1 MSNEPT
7 TFCLARCCRSAAI
20 TLAIGLAGL
29 WVAASVRGS
38 AGPNRPAHYDDRD
51 AGVTNPHVVILK
63 SKRRLYLL
71 DGPTLVRTYPIAL
84 GPSPVG
90 DKLLA
95 GDGRTPEGV
104 FRICTKK
111 RWSEHHR
118 FLGIDYPDAET
129 ARRGLAEGLLT
140 PGEAEAISTAR
151 GEGRCPP
158 WLTAVGGGI
167 GLHGHGQ
174 AGPRTGTDW
183 TAGCIA
189 LADRDIEE
197 LFDVLRFGDEVEILP

>member
-1 MSNEPT
+1 MSTEPT
-7 TFCLARCCRSAAI
+7 TFCLTRCCRSAAI

-29 WVAASVRGS
+29 WVAASVRGN
-38 AGPNRPAHYDDRD
+38 AAPNRTHHEVGKI
-51 AGVTNPHVVILK
+51 AGVSNPRVVVLK

-71 DGPTLVRTYPIAL
+71 DGSTLVRTYSVAL
-84 GPSPVG
+84 GPDPVG

-95 GDGRTPEGV
+95 GDGRTPEGT

-111 RWSEHHR
+111 RHSEHHR
-118 FLGIDYPDAET
+118 FLGIDYPDTET
-129 ARRGLAEGLLT
+129 ALRGLADGLLT
-140 PGEAEAISTAR
+140 PGEAEAISAAR
-151 GEGRCPP
+151 AEGRCPS

-167 GLHGHGQ
+167 GLHGQGQ
-174 AGPRTGTDW
+174 ANPHPGSDW

-197 LFDVLRFGDEVEILP
+197 LFDVLRIGDEVEILP